1 MSYMTSS
8 QVLTLGA
15 GDVEGH
21 GTGHFVGVKIDH
33 ESGVAAL
40 YGFQL
45 DQYELD
51 SYTMWINEVMER
63 HGPTDG

>member
-1 MSYMTSS
+1 MSYMTQST
-8 QVLTLGA
+8 VLTLGA
-15 GDVEGH
+15 DDHQGK

-33 ESGVAAL
+33 DNGQANL

-63 HGPTDG
+63 HASAD